1 MVFDRKLTR
10 IVSAMVMA
18 LVLATVPVLADT
30 IKLKDGSVIKGR
42 IVSFTEGKFT
52 IVIGTG
58 SRQRQMNFFTDE
70 IDSIEFDGT
79 NGMVGRATIPSYNDA
94 GVTSARLGAGNVQ
107 GQSGPSASVLNTIPE
122 PIKTVSPSGKT
133 IPINMKVSAGNEN
146 NGWTSTGFVAKKGQR
161 IRITA
166 TGKVSLGKLGS
177 STPGGMAAVADR
189 DKLMSGEP
197 TGALIAVIGDDNND
211 FVLIGTSKEFIAT
224 RDGMLFLGLN
234 EGFLDDNAGSF
245 DVTVEIDP
253 GK

>member
-146 NGWTSTGFVAKKGQR
+146 NGWT
-161 IRITA
+161 
-166 TGKVSLGKLGS
+166 
-177 STPGGMAAVADR
+177 
-189 DKLMSGEP
+189 
-197 TGALIAVIGDDNND
+197 
-211 FVLIGTSKEFIAT
+211 
-224 RDGMLFLGLN
+224 
-234 EGFLDDNAGSF
+234 
-245 DVTVEIDP
+245 
-253 GK
+253 